1 MFKKITAYYVEK
13 GLQGDKSESR
23 KTNEM
28 EIVIFYL
35 RDEGSLN
42 YGGTDDTR
50 EWIWDIY
57 WK

>member
-1 MFKKITAYYVEK
+1 MFKKITAQYVEK

-42 YGGTDDTR
+42 YGGGAEDTR
-50 EWIWDIY
+50 E
-57 WK
+57 